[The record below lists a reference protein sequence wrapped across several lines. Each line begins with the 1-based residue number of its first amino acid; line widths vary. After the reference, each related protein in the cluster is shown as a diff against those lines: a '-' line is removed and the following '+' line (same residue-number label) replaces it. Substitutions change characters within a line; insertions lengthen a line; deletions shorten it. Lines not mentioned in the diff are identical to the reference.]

1 MVSLLPLGT
10 EIVNWPSMSVAAP
23 DLRVSENT
31 DAPINGSSSV
41 FERTVPCTVMFY
53 ACAPIAANSRKNAN
67 RIDFFMSIMIG
78 KNF

>member
-1 MVSLLPLGT
+1 
-10 EIVNWPSMSVAAP
+10 MSVAAP

-41 FERTVPCTVMFY
+41 FERTVPCTVMF
-53 ACAPIAANSRKNAN
+53 CAFATVAKVRSASAV
-67 RIDFFMSIMIG
+67 RIVFFMSIMIG